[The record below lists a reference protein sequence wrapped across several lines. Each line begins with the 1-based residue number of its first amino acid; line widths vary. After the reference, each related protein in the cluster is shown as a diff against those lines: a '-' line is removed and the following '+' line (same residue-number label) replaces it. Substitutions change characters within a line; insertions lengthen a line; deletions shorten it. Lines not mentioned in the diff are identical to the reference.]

1 LLPEILARM
10 HHQADAQGV
19 LGRAAR
25 YHLDSGGKCFR
36 AQLLA
41 ACAAELCVPD
51 EASIPAAAACELLH
65 NASLVHDDLQ
75 DGDALRRGAPTVWK
89 RFGSEAAIYLGD
101 HFITQALAL
110 LAQFPDAVQGCR
122 LIELFASTVT
132 SAIGGQLAESC
143 IDLRNFPTF
152 EEYRRMALGK
162 SGSLFA
168 LPAHTAC
175 ILAGENEEVACAAR
189 RILGLYGVAYQIK
202 DDVLDIIGGK
212 EGRPVGS
219 DLAAG
224 KANAVLVLHLAAS
237 APALGK
243 VIAADLDSAM
253 VPQRREW
260 WLKELNRPGVLARAA
275 REHANLLAQAE
286 EVTSR
291 LPRPLWETLRYGLG
305 QMVELPAALDHASE
319 TWSKRLRHNRSAKE
333 DG

>member
-10 HHQADAQGV
+10 RHQSDAQGV

-110 LAQFPDAVQGCR
+110 LAQLPEPAKGCR
-122 LIELFASTVT
+122 LLELFASTVT

-143 IDLRNFPTF
+143 IDLGNFPTF
-152 EEYRRMALGK
+152 EEYWRMALGK
-162 SGSLFA
+162 SGALVA

-175 ILAGENEEVACAAR
+175 ILASEDEEVARAAR
-189 RILGLYGVAYQIK
+189 RSLELYGVAYQIK

-212 EGRPVGS
+212 EGRPAGS

-237 APALGK
+237 EPALGE
-243 VIAADLDSAM
+243 ILAADLDCAM

-260 WLKELNRPGVLARAA
+260 WLKELNRPEVLARPA

-286 EVTSR
+286 EVTSG
-291 LPRPLWETLRYGLG
+291 LLRPLWETLRYGLG
-305 QMVELPAALDHASE
+305 QMVELPAALVHASE
-319 TWSKRLRHNRSAKE
+319 PRSKRLRQEASAKE
-333 DG
+333 ER